1 MVPRATSSSADA
13 YLSPILREYLSSFFL
28 GFDEGLS
35 GSASGG
41 ARVEFMTS
49 EGNLVEL
56 DKFSGEY
63 HCSSGRSGTHVV
75 YRFEEYLEWTG
86 GGSRRV

>member
-1 MVPRATSSSADA
+1 
-13 YLSPILREYLSSFFL
+13 
-28 GFDEGLS
+28 
-35 GSASGG
+35 
-41 ARVEFMTS
+41 MTS

-86 GGSRRV
+86 GGSRRVQFDELGRQSSYADHWIRHGASHTLPSNQQYWPRFPH